1 MTEGVAACHNTYM
14 GIDNAE
20 KVKKIKVWIF
30 SVALIVVT
38 AVMIFLTWLCSENFA
53 QIMNMPQMDGTHID
67 IGAEDNE
74 YVSLYGHNEFF
85 YNKWIVTDGLEAA
98 EPDAVVEVPKAWTGW
113 ELNGSKLDRF
123 GYASYRW
130 TMTVE
135 PGVPFIIYTKNFIGA
150 YRVFVNGQL
159 CTEYGSMSKD
169 PTETA
174 SDGVCSSATPYIAE
188 EGELLTVVVELSA
201 SETGGLTSSMCY
213 VRGERAIANALRYG
227 DTLACVILGA
237 LLMLIL
243 INLVIN
249 AGQEK
254 EGRDWTLTVFLSAL
268 ALMYF
273 FSLDLYWKISE
284 TDNIMIYNCIA
295 EVFYA
300 FAVLLGVAFIVHLVR
315 TNVIKFGRKNLP
327 VLIGSGIVNL
337 ACIGAYY
344 GLIGYN
350 ERIIPVFVQIGVFTL
365 LYFPL
370 LRASFDRVKFAALYT
385 VIFFGIIFAMGI
397 TFMDMLNF
405 VIIGTESVTTYAIVF
420 IMIAVYAIYLLRIR
434 EQNLAA
440 LRAEE
445 YRRRI
450 TEIKSAI
457 LREQIKPHFV
467 FNCLA
472 SIQQIY
478 HENLQEGDRA
488 LESFSRHLRANIDA
502 DEKVVIPFAQELENI
517 LNYVKLEQMRV
528 AKEINLMLDVEFWD
542 FEIPALALQ
551 PFVENA
557 IKHSGILDDEDGYVL
572 IATEFADGKV
582 VITVEDNG
590 CGFDVDAVGEKSVGL
605 RNSRERL
612 SLMTGAE
619 TEIVSRIGEGTRI
632 TISFE
637 MEEGADSG
645 AKNGSE
651 AEHEDD

>member
-1 MTEGVAACHNTYM
+1 M
-14 GIDNAE
+14 GIDTAE
-20 KVKKIKVWIF
+20 KGKLIK
-30 SVALIVVT
+30 SSLCAVALIAVT
-38 AVMIFLTWLCSENFA
+38 ALMIFLTWLCSENFA

-67 IGAEDNE
+67 ITSSDNE

-85 YNKWIVTDGLEAA
+85 YNKWIVTDGLEDA
-98 EPDAVVEVPKAWTGW
+98 EPDAVVEVPRAWTG
-113 ELNGSKLDRF
+113 EEIGGRTLDRY

-130 TMTVE
+130 TMTVV
-135 PGVPFIIYTKNFIGA
+135 PDVPFIVYTKNFIGA
-150 YRVFVNGQL
+150 YRVFVNGKL
-159 CTEYGSMSKD
+159 CTEYGRMSKNPD
-169 PTETA
+169 ETA
-174 SDGVCSSATPYIAE
+174 SDGVTSAVYPYTAK
-188 EGELLTVVVELSA
+188 EGELVTVVVELSA
-201 SETGGLTSSMCY
+201 SKTGGLTSSMCY
-213 VRGERAIANALRYG
+213 VREEWAIDSAVEYG
-227 DTLACVILGA
+227 DTVSCVVLGA

-243 INLVIN
+243 INLIIN
-249 AGQEK
+249 AGQKK
-254 EGRDWTLTVFLSAL
+254 EGRDWTLTVFLFAL

-273 FSLDLYWKISE
+273 FSLDLYWKISATE
-284 TDNIMIYNCIA
+284 HTMIYNCIA

-300 FAVLLGVAFIVHLVR
+300 FAVLLGVSFVVHLVR
-315 TNVIKFGRKNLP
+315 TDVIKFTRKSRP
-327 VLIGSGIVNL
+327 VIAATCVVNA
-337 ACIGAYY
+337 ACIGLYY

-350 ERIIPVFVQIGVFTL
+350 ERIIPVLVQIGVFTL

-370 LRASFDRVKFAALYT
+370 LRAAFDRVKFAALYT
-385 VIFFGIIFAMGI
+385 VISFGIVFAMGI

-405 VIIGTESVTTYAIVF
+405 VIIGTETVTSYAIIF
-420 IMIAVYAIYLLRIR
+420 IMIAVYVIYLLRIKA
-434 EQNLAA
+434 QNIAA

-445 YRRRI
+445 YKRRI

-502 DEKVVIPFAQELENI
+502 DAKAVIPFSQELDNI

-528 AKEINLMLDVEFWD
+528 AKEINLMLDIDYWD

-557 IKHSGILDDEDGYVL
+557 IKHSGILDDEEGYVL
-572 IATEFADGKV
+572 IGTELADGRV

-590 CGFDVDAVGEKSVGL
+590 CGFDVDAVDEKSVGL

-612 SLMTGAE
+612 SITLGAE
-619 TEIVSRIGEGTRI
+619 TEIVSRVGKGTRI
-632 TISFE
+632 TVSFA
-637 MEEGADSG
+637 ADKG
-645 AKNGSE
+645 VQNGSE
-651 AEHEDD
+651 GKYEDD